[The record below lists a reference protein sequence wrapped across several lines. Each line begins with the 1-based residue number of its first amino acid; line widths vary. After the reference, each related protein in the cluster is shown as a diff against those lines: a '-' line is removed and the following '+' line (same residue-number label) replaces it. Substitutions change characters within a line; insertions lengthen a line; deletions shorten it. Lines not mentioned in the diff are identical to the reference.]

1 MGSKNLKH
9 SNLQDYFKLIIT
21 CYIKKK
27 LAHGNHKQEP
37 IEGTQKRKRKES
49 KHITAEYHQIPRK
62 RVRKE
67 ERNKGSIRQL
77 GNN

>member
-1 MGSKNLKH
+1 MFYISVMV
-9 SNLQDYFKLIIT
+9 IT
-21 CYIKKK
+21 EQKPVID
-27 LAHGNHKQEP
+27 
-37 IEGTQKRKRKES
+37 TQKRKRKES

>member
-21 CYIKKK
+21 CYIQKK

-49 KHITAEYHQIPRK
+49 KHITKKIIKSQRK
-62 RVRKE
+62 RTGE
-67 ERNKGSIRQL
+67 KG
-77 GNN
+77 GNQETIKQP